1 VRVLVAEAK
10 ARRVMTGRQWCAR
23 RACPQG
29 AGRKFDRA
37 VRDFAY
43 GCVRQLLEPTVARAT
58 SPPPNANARPLRV
71 SSSTPSPA
79 ACDVDGEIEER
90 FSTRGWSQRPNR
102 AAMCQGPSMSIIAP

>member
-1 VRVLVAEAK
+1 MRVLIAEAK

-43 GCVRQLLEPTVARAT
+43 GC
-58 SPPPNANARPLRV
+58 
-71 SSSTPSPA
+71 PA
-79 ACDVDGEIEER
+79 APRADRRPGDLPAAER
-90 FSTRGWSQRPNR
+90 ERTAPACVILDALARGL
-102 AAMCQGPSMSIIAP
+102 